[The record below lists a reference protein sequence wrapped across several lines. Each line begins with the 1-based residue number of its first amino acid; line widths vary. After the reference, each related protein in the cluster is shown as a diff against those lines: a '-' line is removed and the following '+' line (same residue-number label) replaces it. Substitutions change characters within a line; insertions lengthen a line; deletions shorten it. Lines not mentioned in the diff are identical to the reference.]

1 MTVLFRTTGTMKGP
15 AFFLKRGGGGLSS
28 VRMPVTVAVIERPD
42 GLVLVD
48 TGWSRRACAWP
59 ETDPGRAA
67 KLFLGLDVKP
77 EDALASQLLSLG
89 YAPGDVRH
97 VVATHLHVDHVSGA
111 VDFPSATVHC
121 AEAEWDV
128 LRRGRRGYDPRA
140 LELPRVERH
149 APRGP
154 AALGFPASHDLFG
167 DGTVLLLDARGH
179 TAGSLAVAVKL
190 QSGWALHVGDA
201 AMFAEDFRMDD
212 AAPASLYMRA
222 MNWDVAAQ
230 REAFGR
236 IRAAERDH
244 GARVVPS
251 HDLGVYESLPRTR
264 EEAWKGAWV
273 RPTTTQGK
281 SPEKSPGKAPRKKS

>member
-1 MTVLFRTTGTMKGP
+1 MTVLFRTTGTLRGP
-15 AFFLKRGGGGLSS
+15 AFFLKRGGGGLGA

-59 ETDPGRAA
+59 DVDPGRAA

-97 VVATHLHVDHVSGA
+97 IVATHLHLDHVSGA

-121 AEAEWDV
+121 AEAEWEA
-128 LRRGRRGYDPRA
+128 LRAGRRGYDARA

-149 APRGP
+149 TPRGA

-167 DGTVLLLDARGH
+167 DGTVLLLDASGH
-179 TAGSLAVAVKL
+179 TAGSLAVGVKL
-190 QSGWALHVGDA
+190 QAGWALHAGDA

-222 MNWDVAAQ
+222 MNWDLAAQ
-230 REAFGR
+230 RASYGRLREAEGG
-236 IRAAERDH
+236 H
-244 GARVVPS
+244 GASVVPS
-251 HDLGVYESLPRTR
+251 HDLGVYESLPHTR
-264 EEAWKGAWV
+264 EDAWKGAWV
-273 RPTTTQGK
+273 RAPKPSGK
-281 SPEKSPGKAPRKKS
+281 PPARPAGKPPRGAA